1 MLIEDNSENSMIS
14 ELGKVFTNLIG
25 QPIICVSK
33 SLNLTILNQVA
44 EFNCVNIFIVYSS
57 T

>member
-14 ELGKVFTNLIG
+14 EFGKVFTNLIG
-25 QPIICVSK
+25 QDIICVSK

-44 EFNCVNIFIVYSS
+44 EFNCVNIFILYR
-57 T
+57 